1 MADVPAP
8 TASRDHAMGRF
19 RRVCALLVALLLG
32 AAPALSQTP
41 PAQAPAPRT
50 KMDDGVRELSS
61 DPRLKSMSRQQQRD
75 LIEFVT
81 GNMLFVGFHEL
92 GHAVIQELG
101 LPVLGR
107 EEDAADSFATLALLK
122 IGTGFSYNVLVQA
135 ARGWFL
141 MDRRD
146 RKEGDMLEF
155 YDAHG
160 LDKQRA
166 YEIVCLMVGSNE
178 DQFKELADWVQMPA
192 SRQDTCAGDYSN
204 AQFSWNAER
213 PTRSHW

>member
-1 MADVPAP
+1 
-8 TASRDHAMGRF
+8 
-19 RRVCALLVALLLG
+19 
-32 AAPALSQTP
+32 
-41 PAQAPAPRT
+41 
-50 KMDDGVRELSS
+50 MDDGVRELSS
-61 DPRLKSMSRQQQRD
+61 DPRLKSMSQQQQMD

-122 IGTGFSYNVLVQA
+122 IGTDFSDNVLVQA

-146 RKEGDMLEF
+146 RKEGDMLVF

-166 YEIVCLMVGSNE
+166 YADRVPHGRLQRGPVQGIGRLGADAGLAPGHLRRRLQQCAVFLERRTEAAPARPRSAEIE
-178 DQFKELADWVQMPA
+178 DRRRL
-192 SRQDTCAGDYSN
+192 
-204 AQFSWNAER
+204 
-213 PTRSHW
+213 